1 MSSPSF
7 TASDGAEHPTEQV
20 HLHQCEGIKLS
31 NCAATNFFGAAHSKL
46 HLLHT
51 VDGNDILNY
60 YDTTCLA
67 AEKARVHADAYDLVH
82 IQVRPTADA
91 VDRVMVIIFNHAGIL
106 AGDDWPTMCYK
117 ASTIKDDSLSAE
129 EAEALVWRRADFFN
143 LHIPGPINM
152 ADSAWMRRITLGQ
165 LATGSYGLMNM
176 DYYYNHSYSVG
187 HSVLLHAIKE
197 KAVQLGRIPTD
208 DRPDDFD
215 GFVAAAVV
223 DVFAA
228 YGFCEPALRVW
239 TARDVRRASQMHEEV
254 AGVHG
259 AIKVARWRLKP
270 SCWSSAKRLG

>member
-20 HLHQCEGIKLS
+20 DLHQCKGIKLS
-31 NCAATNFFGAAHSKL
+31 NYAATGLFGAAHAKL
-46 HLLHT
+46 HLLTT

-67 AEKARVHADAYDLVH
+67 AERARVHADAFDLIH
-82 IQVRPTADA
+82 IEVRPNVGA
-91 VDRVMVIIFNHAGIL
+91 VDRVIEILHNHAGVL
-106 AGDDWPTMCYK
+106 ASDDWPTMCYK
-117 ASTIKDDSLSAE
+117 ASNIKEDALSAE
-129 EAEALVWRRADFFN
+129 EAEGLIWRRADFFN

-165 LATGSYGLMNM
+165 LSTGSYGLMNM
-176 DYYYNHSYSVG
+176 DYYYNHAHSVG

-215 GFVAAAVV
+215 GFMAAAVV

-228 YGFCEPALRVW
+228 YSFCEPALR
-239 TARDVRRASQMHEEV
+239 T
-254 AGVHG
+254 
-259 AIKVARWRLKP
+259 
-270 SCWSSAKRLG
+270 